1 MGLIKAALG
10 SVNQVIGDQ
19 FKEFITCPTVAND
32 VIIQRGIVQHGDAN
46 KTFTEG
52 VITNGSGI
60 AVPDGMAMMIVDNGK
75 IVEFTAEP
83 GTFTYDS
90 SSEPSIFCGGL
101 GNGIVES
108 IKTIGSRITYGG
120 QAAKDQ
126 RVYYVNIKLIPGLT
140 YGSQQ
145 PIMVK
150 DPIYQ
155 SVRVTYNGMYAVKI
169 ADPAILIA
177 NVIGANPKDT
187 LTLNDV
193 FTSEGNTSMLKSQ
206 FSQNVG
212 QAISQLMTMKNVS
225 FVEIQNYQSD
235 ITNLMNE
242 LLNQSW
248 RQTYGLE
255 VGQVTININATEE
268 SLKVMSEMDAEIAKT
283 ARLGQVYSNNMAG
296 TMAAAT
302 ATAMQNAASNEGG
315 AMMGFMGM
323 GMAQAQGANVMGTVM
338 GQPAPAPQ
346 PAPTAPTAPVPGQA
360 FAAGVVTPEAPAA
373 PVAPEAPVAPAA
385 PTPEVA
391 PEAPVEET
399 PAE

>member
-19 FKEFITCPTVAND
+19 FKECVTCPEVSND
-32 VIIQRGIVQHGDAN
+32 VIIQRGVVNHGNAN
-46 KTFTEG
+46 STFTEG
-52 VITNGSGI
+52 VISNGSGI
-60 AVPDGMAMMIVDNGK
+60 VVPNGMAMMIVDNGK
-75 IVEFTAEP
+75 IVEFTAED
-83 GTFTYDS
+83 GTYTYDT
-90 SSEPSIFCGGL
+90 SSEPSIFTGGL
-101 GNGIVES
+101 GQGLLES

-145 PIMVK
+145 PIMIK

-169 ADPAILIA
+169 VDPAILVS

-193 FTSEGNTSMLKSQ
+193 FSSEGNTSMLKQQ
-206 FSQNVG
+206 FAQNVG
-212 QAISQLMTMKNVS
+212 QAISQLMTTKNVS
-225 FVEIQNYQSD
+225 FVEIQNYQND
-235 ITNLMNE
+235 ITTLMNQ
-242 LLNQSW
+242 LLDPTW
-248 RQTYGLE
+248 RANYGIA
-255 VGQVTININATEE
+255 VGDVTININATED
-268 SLKVMSEMDAEIAKT
+268 SLKVMQEMDAEIAKT
-283 ARLGQVYSNNMAG
+283 ARLGQVYANNMAG

-302 ATAMQNAASNEGG
+302 GSAMQSAAANENG

-323 GMAQAQGANVMGTVM
+323 GMAQAQGANVLNTAMG
-338 GQPAPAPQ
+338 GQAPAAQPAPEAPVQ
-346 PAPTAPTAPVPGQA
+346 PVPGEA
-360 FAAGVVTPEAPAA
+360 FAGVVTTPEAPAA
-373 PVAPEAPVAPAA
+373 E
-385 PTPEVA
+385 
-391 PEAPVEET
+391 EET